1 MPRAPRPPRRKKPT
15 ADRRAAIL
23 DAALTEFARHG
34 FAGTSTNAIAARA
47 RVAKGLVFHH
57 FGSKEALYLTVVEEV
72 AGEFG
77 RRLAGYLDVAPVDLF
92 ERIFGWSQLKLEMV
106 LEDPRRIRV
115 LVDALADAPEAIRTQ
130 VRSRSES
137 ISRPRVDALFG
148 SVDTSRLRPG
158 VTPQEAIGAAML
170 LAGGFE
176 RLLLPAMSARADK
189 GTGILDK
196 TLAESRRMFEL
207 LRDGIYRQER

>member
-23 DAALTEFARHG
+23 DAALTEFAQHG

-137 ISRPRVDALFG
+137 LSRPRVDALFG
-148 SVDTSRLRPG
+148 SVDASRLRPG

-176 RLLLPAMSARADK
+176 RLLIPAMSARADK

-207 LRDGIYRQER
+207 LRDGIYRQDR